1 MDVVLFCMNITINI
15 LFYLTEQEA
24 ISLHY
29 RLSSIGTFVV
39 MYPLE
44 GMTSSKIDDLLRTT
58 SAYIYDHTSL
68 NFTVLCRL
76 EKCLPFL
83 SEVKEKHLCIDFI
96 IFLFFVF

>member
-1 MDVVLFCMNITINI
+1 MDVVLFCMNITINV
-15 LFYLTEQEA
+15 LFSLTEQEA

-83 SEVKEKHLCIDFI
+83 SEVKEKYLCIDFI
-96 IFLFFVF
+96 IFLFLVF

>member
-1 MDVVLFCMNITINI
+1 MNIKINI
-15 LFYLTEQEA
+15 LFSFSEQEA
-24 ISLHY
+24 ISLHH

-44 GMTSSKIDDLLRTT
+44 GMTSSKIDDLLRIT
-58 SAYIYDHTSL
+58 SAYDHTSL

-83 SEVKEKHLCIDFI
+83 SEVKEKHLRNTS
-96 IFLFFVF
+96 